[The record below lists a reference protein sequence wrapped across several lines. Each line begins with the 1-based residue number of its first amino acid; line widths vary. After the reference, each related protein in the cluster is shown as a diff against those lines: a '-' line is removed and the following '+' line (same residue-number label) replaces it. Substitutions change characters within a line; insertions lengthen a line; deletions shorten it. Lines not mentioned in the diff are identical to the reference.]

1 MYVRQHPFEPILI
14 PHSTRMIIGTLPPEK
29 SPFYYSNSANN
40 RLWDILL
47 AIKENSLNLPKN
59 TAKGSIELKLEILNF
74 LKLSMTDAIK
84 KYTRK
89 DFGSSS
95 DDNIVPLEYMPI
107 NDIIFDT
114 SISVLLFVYKSAARW
129 FLHYLKNAT
138 PRPISQIKE
147 NFLQKDGCFYEY
159 ILNNRLIRC
168 ILLPN
173 PLNRFT
179 AKEQLLIKKEIY
191 QKYIIL
197 E

>member
-1 MYVRQHPFEPILI
+1 MDVREHPFKPIII
-14 PHSTRMIIGTLPPEK
+14 PNSTRMIIGTLPPEK
-29 SPFYYSNSANN
+29 SPFYYSNSVNN

-47 AIKENSLNLPKN
+47 SIKENSLNLPKS
-59 TAKGSIELKLEILNF
+59 TAKKSIELKLEVLNF
-74 LKLSMTDAIK
+74 LKLSMTDIIK

-89 DFGSSS
+89 DFASSS
-95 DDNIVPLEYMPI
+95 DYNIVPLEYMPV
-107 NDIIFDT
+107 NDIIFNT
-114 SISVLLFVYKSAARW
+114 SVSSLLFVYKSAARW
-129 FLHYLKNAT
+129 FLHYLKKAT

-147 NFLQKDGCFYEY
+147 NFPQKEGYFYEY
-159 ILNNRLIRC
+159 NLNNRLIKC

-179 AKEQLLIKKEIY
+179 TREQLFIKKEIY